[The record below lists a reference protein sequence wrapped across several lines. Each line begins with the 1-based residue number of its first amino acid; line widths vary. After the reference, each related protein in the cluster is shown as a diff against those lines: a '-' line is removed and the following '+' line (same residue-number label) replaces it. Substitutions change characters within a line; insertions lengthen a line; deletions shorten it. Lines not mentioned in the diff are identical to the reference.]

1 LIYVRVVHPSDQ
13 PDPVESPHFVDIK
26 GFPVERFG
34 DVFGDTYVSRILEG
48 GEFMAVISVNGYAE
62 LARRAL
68 STAEGH
74 GVANARNELEEKAEV
89 SISVSW
95 TADGNDEKMRN
106 GMMSLSM
113 RYVKVLLI

>member
-1 LIYVRVVHPSDQ
+1 VRVVHPSDQ

-26 GFPVERFG
+26 GSPVERFG
-34 DVFGDTYVSRILEG
+34 GVFGDTFVSRILEG
-48 GEFMAVISVNGYAE
+48 GEFIAVISVNGDTE

-74 GVANARNELEEKAEV
+74 DVVKARNELLEKAEV

-95 TADGNDEKMRN
+95 TADFNDEKMRN
-106 GMMSLSM
+106 GMMIPLST
-113 RYVKVLLI
+113 RCVKVSLI